1 LERYAS
7 RFSAV
12 EINSSFYKPH
22 RSSTYAKWADSVPDE
37 FRFAAKLPRSITHK
51 LKLVEVTD
59 LLVPFLQDVQT
70 LGDKLGVLLVQLP
83 PSLSYDAT
91 IAAAFF
97 ASLRNAF
104 GGKVACEPRHPTW
117 FAANADQMLSSFSV
131 ARVAADPPP
140 VASAVTPGGCQ
151 SFVYRRLHGSPVVYS
166 SSYDDEALATLARN
180 LFADGPNVKDSWC
193 FFDNTMFGEATRNAL
208 SFMDQLW
215 SDD

>member
-1 LERYAS
+1 MERYAS

-22 RSSTYAKWADSVPDE
+22 RASTYARWADSVPDE
-37 FRFAAKLPRSITHK
+37 FRFSAKLPRDITHK
-51 LKLVEVTD
+51 LKLVEVTE
-59 LLVPFLQDVQT
+59 LLVPFLHNVQT
-70 LGDKLGVLLVQLP
+70 LGDKLGVLLAQLP

-97 ASLRNAF
+97 ASLRNIF

-117 FAANADQMLSSFSV
+117 FADDADQMLATFSV

-140 VASAVTPGGCQ
+140 VPSAVNPGGCQ
-151 SFVYRRLHGSPVVYS
+151 GFVYRRLHGSPVVYS
-166 SSYDDEALATLARN
+166 SSYEAEALVTLARN
-180 LFADGPNVKDSWC
+180 VFADGPNVRDSWC

-215 SDD
+215 SE